1 MYSSKTKAGISS
13 VRLLIISSLFPPYF
27 PFVGI
32 MVVIEPPPPV
42 VLLSVFAVELDDI
55 NPPLVLPPFVVDV
68 VDVVVVPLTVIV
80 VYPVVAVSLSPINV

>member
-13 VRLLIISSLFPPYF
+13 VRLLIISSPFPLYL